1 MVKCTYLSIFKFHCI
16 SRAKLFFC
24 TRNIDQVDRTMDDI
38 REQMDIANEINDAIS
53 QPLGDPIDEASIFLR
68 A

>member
-1 MVKCTYLSIFKFHCI
+1 
-16 SRAKLFFC
+16 
-24 TRNIDQVDRTMDDI
+24 MDDI